1 MSEAPAPRRFQ
12 AVIFDNDGLLLDT
25 EQAWTAA
32 EEILFARRGREFTI
46 EDKRAMLGT
55 AGPIAQAT
63 LARLLELPDE
73 GPALFTELQGL
84 ALEQIARSAT
94 PRPGA
99 IDLLARLRAAR
110 MPLGLASNS
119 TREFV
124 EQALATAGIPEMTFD
139 ASCAGDE
146 VAHPKP
152 DPEIYLTV
160 CEALGVDPAHTAVL
174 EDSPTGVAAGI
185 AAGCFVIGIAS
196 VEGVVLDG
204 ASMTAP
210 SLALAPL

>member
-1 MSEAPAPRRFQ
+1 VSTDRRFE

-32 EEILFARRGREFTI
+32 EEILFARRGRDFTI

-63 LARLLELPDE
+63 LARLLELPDD
-73 GPALFTELQGL
+73 GPALFKELQGL
-84 ALEQIARSAT
+84 ALEQIARSAA

-99 IDLLARLRAAR
+99 IDLLARLRASG

-124 EQALATAGIPEMTFD
+124 QQALATAGIPDATFD

-160 CEALGVDPAHTAVL
+160 CAALGVDPASTAVL

-185 AAGCFVIGIAS
+185 AAGCFVIGIPS